1 MARKKDLDFVKQE
14 GVYMFV
20 YRHAGDVIEYPI
32 NSTKVYINGKEKE
45 LQKPFE
51 NITKFQHFCV
61 EGKF

>member
-1 MARKKDLDFVKQE
+1 MARIKSLDFVKQE

-32 NSTKVYINGKEKE
+32 NSTNVYINGKEKKME
-45 LQKPFE
+45 RPFE